1 MGSLLNISEGEKRSG
16 SLFLGLAM
24 RLMYL
29 IANPRL
35 TAHFL
40 DNPGFDSQ
48 KVRER
53 NGEEKRA
60 QDSIAYS
67 GPTLVAVC

>member
-1 MGSLLNISEGEKRSG
+1 MGGLLNISEGEKRSG

-29 IANPRL
+29 IVNPRL

-48 KVRER
+48 KVRKRVER
-53 NGEEKRA
+53 
-60 QDSIAYS
+60 
-67 GPTLVAVC
+67 

>member
-1 MGSLLNISEGEKRSG
+1 MGSLLNISEGGGSG

-48 KVRER
+48 KVR
-53 NGEEKRA
+53 KRA
-60 QDSIAYS
+60 DW
-67 GPTLVAVC
+67 